1 MRGVVLNNVSP
12 DRPGIAERTNL
23 EALAE
28 LLEPVPVL
36 PFPWIRK
43 DRPLDYAL
51 DIADENGFATLI
63 ADRSRPAPA

>member
-1 MRGVVLNNVSP
+1 
-12 DRPGIAERTNL
+12 
-23 EALAE
+23 
-28 LLEPVPVL
+28 VL

-63 ADRSRPAPA
+63 ADRSRPAA